1 MQLLRT
7 TLKNNGDVNL
17 DNIRL
22 TFVVPELDMRKR
34 IGPFDLKR
42 NKEIT
47 KLIILDIPYW
57 AEPGYYDIRA
67 TASNGDVRRVKHREI
82 VIHN

>member
-1 MQLLRT
+1 MVLVNLE
-7 TLKNNGDVNL
+7 NNGNVNL

-22 TFVVPELDMRKR
+22 TFVIPELDIRMRV
-34 IGPFDLKR
+34 GPFDIKR

-82 VIHN
+82 LIHN

>member
-1 MQLLRT
+1 LR
-7 TLKNNGDVNL
+7 
-17 DNIRL
+17 
-22 TFVVPELDMRKR
+22 R
-34 IGPFDLKR
+34 IGPFDLKK

-47 KLIILDIPYW
+47 KLIMLDIPYW